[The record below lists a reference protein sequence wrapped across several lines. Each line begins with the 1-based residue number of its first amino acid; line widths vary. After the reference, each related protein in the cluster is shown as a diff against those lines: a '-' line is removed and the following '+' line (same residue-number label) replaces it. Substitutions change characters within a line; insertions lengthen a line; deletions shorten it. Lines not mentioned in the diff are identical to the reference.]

1 MEPDEFFNSR
11 MNSAQRV
18 YQANIESLTA
28 DLNQAYIAADRKQGK
43 LSDVQEQLEVQQ
55 TELKSY

>member
-1 MEPDEFFNSR
+1 MESEEFFNSR

-28 DLNQAYIAADRKQGK
+28 DLNQAYIAADRKQEK